1 LISFVRF
8 FQARVFLAVWW
19 AWPLLA
25 SAEVSPTAPRSQT
38 MADPQKQQVRGFLLL
53 EPHRAKLSK
62 NEQDLKKTPDVI
74 DCLVQCLVDA
84 PNSFFIFTDHLG
96 TPFAWVKVS
105 TGEVTFTPYSPW
117 GELLAQDPTR
127 GPPAF
132 SEGNIPA
139 SGISLPDFGD
149 FPGKL
154 PPLGLAGHLIEQ
166 DTGLVVMHHRTYHP
180 RLGHFLTPDFRPPS
194 IDDPST
200 FTEPYAY
207 ATGNPVM
214 YWDEDGLQTRHEIA
228 FRHYEEAILNS
239 ETEAER
245 VKAIAEF
252 HAFNEGNA
260 TGAMIAAPI
269 SFAAFTGSSVAV
281 VKEIAST
288 LWEEVTGIPDPTAVK
303 SLLKNAP
310 KSVSKFLDLAKSLK
324 SRAFSWGQRVVGV
337 NPKIN
342 LLDALEDPV
351 FFSGSSKGYGS
362 NRGPITDPNRLLS
375 GTTLGQENAL
385 RGIAFQQSVHD
396 ALRLPENTAKVAGR
410 TRSGQII
417 NTEPDLLG
425 LRSGVTDVKDVVNI
439 SYKKQLQ
446 AQVDFSIQSGQS
458 FNLVIS
464 PRTAT
469 VSRPMQRI
477 VRARGGIIVQYDPV
491 TNGFSNVIFQG
502 NRVIR

>member
-1 LISFVRF
+1 
-8 FQARVFLAVWW
+8 
-19 AWPLLA
+19 
-25 SAEVSPTAPRSQT
+25 
-38 MADPQKQQVRGFLLL
+38 
-53 EPHRAKLSK
+53 
-62 NEQDLKKTPDVI
+62 
-74 DCLVQCLVDA
+74 
-84 PNSFFIFTDHLG
+84 
-96 TPFAWVKVS
+96 
-105 TGEVTFTPYSPW
+105 
-117 GELLAQDPTR
+117 
-127 GPPAF
+127 
-132 SEGNIPA
+132 
-139 SGISLPDFGD
+139 
-149 FPGKL
+149 
-154 PPLGLAGHLIEQ
+154 
-166 DTGLVVMHHRTYHP
+166 
-180 RLGHFLTPDFRPPS
+180 
-194 IDDPST
+194 
-200 FTEPYAY
+200 
-207 ATGNPVM
+207 
-214 YWDEDGLQTRHEIA
+214 
-228 FRHYEEAILNS
+228 
-239 ETEAER
+239 
-245 VKAIAEF
+245 
-252 HAFNEGNA
+252 
-260 TGAMIAAPI
+260 
-269 SFAAFTGSSVAV
+269 
-281 VKEIAST
+281 
-288 LWEEVTGIPDPTAVK
+288 
-303 SLLKNAP
+303 
-310 KSVSKFLDLAKSLK
+310 VSKFLDLAKSLK